1 MIGMLTGRV
10 ESVEAD
16 TALIDVG
23 GVGYE
28 VRMSAT
34 DLSRLHTGTEARV
47 YTYMNLSQDAVTLH
61 GFLDQASKK
70 TFLQLIKVSGIGPKV
85 AQSLLSTLTAGPPSP
100 APAPKRAIAD
110 NDAAALAKA
119 PGLGKKGAQKII
131 LELKGSIDLS
141 QIEGASPSGA
151 KVQAQV
157 DTGMEQVIE
166 GLISL
171 GWRQQDAQQAV
182 AEACEDNDIPTPL
195 ATDDVPRVLRL
206 ALALM
211 DRGR

>member
-34 DLSRLHTGTEARV
+34 DLSRLHTGTAARV

-85 AQSLLSTLTAGPPSP
+85 AQSLLSTLTAGQL
-100 APAPKRAIAD
+100 ARAIAD

-157 DTGMEQVIE
+157 DTSMEQVIE

-195 ATDDVPRVLRL
+195 DTDDVPRVLRL

>member
-34 DLSRLHTGTEARV
+34 DLSRLHTGMEARV

-85 AQSLLSTLTAGPPSP
+85 AQSLLSTLTAGQL
-100 APAPKRAIAD
+100 ARAIAD

-141 QIEGASPSGA
+141 QIEGASPSG
-151 KVQAQV
+151 AQV

>member
-85 AQSLLSTLTAGPPSP
+85 AQSLLSTLTAGPT
-100 APAPKRAIAD
+100 AGQLARAIAD

>member
-34 DLSRLHTGTEARV
+34 DLSRLHTGTAARV
-47 YTYMNLSQDAVTLH
+47 YTYMNLSHDAVTLH

-70 TFLQLIKVSGIGPKV
+70 MFLQLIKVSGIGPKV
-85 AQSLLSTLTAGPPSP
+85 AQSLLSTLTAGQL
-100 APAPKRAIAD
+100 ARAIAD

>member
-34 DLSRLHTGTEARV
+34 DLSRLHTGTAARV

-85 AQSLLSTLTAGPPSP
+85 AQSLLSTLTAGQL
-100 APAPKRAIAD
+100 ARAIAD

-211 DRGR
+211 DRSR

>member
-34 DLSRLHTGTEARV
+34 DLSRLHTGTAARV

-61 GFLDQASKK
+61 GFLDQDSKK

-85 AQSLLSTLTAGPPSP
+85 AQSLLSTLTAGQL
-100 APAPKRAIAD
+100 ARAIAD